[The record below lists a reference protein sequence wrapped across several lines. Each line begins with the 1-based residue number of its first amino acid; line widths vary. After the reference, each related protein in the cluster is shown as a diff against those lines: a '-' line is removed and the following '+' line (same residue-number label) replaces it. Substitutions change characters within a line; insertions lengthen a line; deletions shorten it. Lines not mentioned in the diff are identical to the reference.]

1 MYADDRRLAV
11 LMGARN
17 ISSGANLILAVYPRN
32 GDVADRVIGAFE
44 QPQVTAY
51 FRDFR

>member
-1 MYADDRRLAV
+1 MYADDRRIAV

-32 GDVADRVIGAFE
+32 GDVAERDMDAFE

-51 FRDFR
+51 FSDFR